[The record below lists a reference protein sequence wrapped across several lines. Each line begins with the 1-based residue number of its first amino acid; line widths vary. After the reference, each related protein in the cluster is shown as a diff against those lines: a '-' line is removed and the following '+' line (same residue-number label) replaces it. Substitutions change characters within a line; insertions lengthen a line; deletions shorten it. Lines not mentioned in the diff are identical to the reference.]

1 MQKLRTT
8 PAQLR
13 AQGTKIQ
20 QNGEDIASK
29 MEQMIAL
36 VNEIGGTTW
45 SGDAATAYKQKFSE
59 MQDDANR
66 MKQLLIDANEAL
78 DNIATQYEQAEE
90 ANASAVRSLQSDIF

>member
-1 MQKLRTT
+1 MERLRTT

-13 AQGTKIQ
+13 TQGTRIQ

-29 MEQMIAL
+29 MEQMIAI

-66 MKQLLIDANEAL
+66 MKELLIDANERL

-90 ANASAVRSLQSDIF
+90 ANASVARSLQSDIF

>member
-1 MQKLRTT
+1 MERLRTT
-8 PAQLR
+8 PAELR

-20 QNGEDIASK
+20 QNGEDIANK

-45 SGDAATAYKQKFSE
+45 SGDAATAYKAKFSE

-66 MKQLLIDANEAL
+66 MKDLLIDANERL
-78 DNIATQYEQAEE
+78 DNIAAQYEQAEE
-90 ANASAVRSLQSDIF
+90 ANASVARSLQSDIF